1 MSEKRDL
8 VIHFMDG
15 SKVGFDIPK
24 QVDEGL
30 SIISRMEKVLDKQ
43 YIVIEV
49 DGVMQLYPVHNIK
62 SIQFHPVPKRLPEY
76 VIRGAVSVDLNF

>member
-30 SIISRMEKVLDKQ
+30 SISSRMEKILEKQ
-43 YIVIEV
+43 YVVVEV
-49 DGVMQLYPVHNIK
+49 DGVMQLYPVNNIK
-62 SIQFHPVPKRLPEY
+62 SIQFYPVPKKLPEY
-76 VIRGAVSVDLNF
+76 VIRGAVSVDMNY